1 MTIGGGDSFA
11 ASAFGGS
18 LSVMYVGAQ
27 ALSQAKTNLS
37 ASTCELTSA
46 SDLNVSVVNISCSDC
61 TAVTE
66 TVKTSN
72 NLLPTGSTVLF
83 AANSIGGSMNVIYI
97 GAVSWAFITE
107 RESKSASECGATS
120 VSGVAIFVT
129 NMSSSNV
136 LAHARSADKSYGAN
150 SYGGSM
156 SVLYVGS
163 FSWSS
168 CLDSRT
174 STSSANGLT
183 SASSISINIR
193 DVLCSNNTAMT
204 KSDSESFGA
213 NSYGGS
219 IHAVYIGSYAYS
231 YTLGG
236 LDNDI
241 KHSSSAVCLFTRV
254 DGLLLSISNLTIE
267 QASAVS
273 G

>member
-1 MTIGGGDSFA
+1 
-11 ASAFGGS
+11 
-18 LSVMYVGAQ
+18 
-27 ALSQAKTNLS
+27 
-37 ASTCELTSA
+37 
-46 SDLNVSVVNISCSDC
+46 
-61 TAVTE
+61 
-66 TVKTSN
+66 
-72 NLLPTGSTVLF
+72 
-83 AANSIGGSMNVIYI
+83 
-97 GAVSWAFITE
+97 
-107 RESKSASECGATS
+107 
-120 VSGVAIFVT
+120 
-129 NMSSSNV
+129 
-136 LAHARSADKSYGAN
+136 
-150 SYGGSM
+150 M

-168 CLDSRT
+168 GLDSRT
-174 STSSANGLT
+174 STRSANGLT

-236 LDNDI
+236 LDNEI
-241 KHSSSAVCLFTRV
+241 GKHSSSALCLFTRV
-254 DGLLLSISNLTIE
+254 DGLLLSISNITIE